1 MVRIDALLEPGGRLE
16 AHVADENQDLAT
28 VLSVNTSLDQSPAH
42 QLIDIFG
49 ERRSVKQRPF
59 GEFAHRPAPFVRK
72 HVQNAPVLLGEFRV
86 VDGFT
91 QPHAHAA
98 MGGGQNVGQIFGE
111 FLPGHSLKY
120 SDSRLFYPRKSFG

>member
-28 VLSVNTSLDQSPAH
+28 VLNVDGSLDQSPAH
-42 QLIDIFG
+42 QLIDILG
-49 ERRSVKQRPF
+49 ERRSVEQRPF

-111 FLPGHSLKY
+111 FLPGCGETNL
-120 SDSRLFYPRKSFG
+120 